1 MMLSSR
7 FSQALVYAHE
17 LHQNQVRKGTS
28 IPYISH
34 LMAVSAIALEHG
46 ANEDQAIAALLHD
59 SLEDGPQYS
68 GRSRSVIAQEIATQ
82 FGAQVFNIV
91 LNCTDTDGEG
101 QKEDWWQRKKAYLQ
115 HLEAVDEAVLLVANA
130 DKLHNAQCI
139 WRDYQQLGE
148 TLWSRFTA
156 GKAGTL
162 WYYQSL
168 AELFNRRRPSPLARD
183 LQTVVHRLIDAAT
196 PNEQPIS

>member
-1 MMLSSR
+1 MLGTR
-7 FSQALVYAHE
+7 FAQALVYAHE

-34 LMAVSAIALEHG
+34 LMAVSALALEHG

-59 SLEDGPQYS
+59 SLEDAPQYS
-68 GRSRSVIAQEIATQ
+68 GRSRQVIEREIAAQ
-82 FGAQVFNIV
+82 FGTHVLHMI
-91 LNCTDTDGEG
+91 LNCTDTHGEG
-101 QKEDWWQRKKAYLQ
+101 QKADWWQRKKAYLQ
-115 HLEAVDEAVLLVANA
+115 HLEAVDEAVLLIANA

-148 TLWSRFTA
+148 ALWARFTA
-156 GKAGTL
+156 GKEGTL
-162 WYYQSL
+162 WYYQNL

-183 LQTVVHRLIDAAT
+183 LQTVVNWLTDAAT
-196 PNEQPIS
+196 P

>member
-1 MMLSSR
+1 MLSSR

-59 SLEDGPQYS
+59 SLEDAPQYS
-68 GRSRSVIAQEIATQ
+68 GRSRCIIEQEIANQ
-82 FGAQVFNIV
+82 FGTQVLEIV
-91 LNCTDTDGEG
+91 RNCTDTNSEGE
-101 QKEDWWQRKKAYLQ
+101 KEDWWGRKKAYLQ
-115 HLEAVDEAVLLVANA
+115 HLEAMDDAVLLVSNA

-139 WRDYQQLGE
+139 WRDYQNLGE

-156 GKAGTL
+156 GKMGTL
-162 WYYQSL
+162 WYYQNL
-168 AELFNRRRPSPLARD
+168 AELFNRRRPSQLATD
-183 LQTVVHRLIDAAT
+183 LQKVVNQLTDAL
-196 PNEQPIS
+196 PE

>member
-1 MMLSSR
+1 MLSSR
-7 FSQALVYAHE
+7 FSKALVYAHE

-59 SLEDGPQYS
+59 SLEDAPQYS
-68 GRSRSVIAQEIATQ
+68 GRSRRIIEQEIATQ
-82 FGAQVFNIV
+82 FGTQVLKIV
-91 LNCTDTDGEG
+91 LSCTDTNSEGE
-101 QKEDWWQRKKAYLQ
+101 KEDWWERKKAYLQ
-115 HLEAVDEAVLLVANA
+115 HLEAMDDAVLLVSNA
-130 DKLHNAQCI
+130 DKLHNAQSI
-139 WRDYQQLGE
+139 WRDYQNLGE

-162 WYYQSL
+162 WYYQNL
-168 AELFNRRRPSPLARD
+168 AELFNRRRPSQLASD
-183 LQTVVHRLIDAAT
+183 LQKVVNQLTDAL
-196 PNEQPIS
+196 PE

>member
-1 MMLSSR
+1 MLSSR

-59 SLEDGPQYS
+59 SLEDAPQYS
-68 GRSRSVIAQEIATQ
+68 GRSRRIIEQEIATQ
-82 FGAQVFNIV
+82 FGTQVLKIV
-91 LNCTDTDGEG
+91 LSCTDTNSEGE
-101 QKEDWWQRKKAYLQ
+101 KEDWWERKKAYLQ
-115 HLEAVDEAVLLVANA
+115 HLEAMDDAVLLVSNA
-130 DKLHNAQCI
+130 DKLHNAQSI
-139 WRDYQQLGE
+139 WRDYQNLGE

-162 WYYQSL
+162 WYYQNL
-168 AELFNRRRPSPLARD
+168 AELFNRRRPSQLASD
-183 LQTVVHRLIDAAT
+183 LQKVVNQLTDAL
-196 PNEQPIS
+196 PE

>member
-1 MMLSSR
+1 MLSSR

-59 SLEDGPQYS
+59 SLEDAPQYS
-68 GRSRSVIAQEIATQ
+68 GRSRRMIEQEIATQ
-82 FGAQVFNIV
+82 FGTPVLKIV
-91 LNCTDTDGEG
+91 LSCTDTNSEG
-101 QKEDWWQRKKAYLQ
+101 HKEDWWERKKAYLQ
-115 HLEAVDEAVLLVANA
+115 HLEAMDDAVLLVSNA

-139 WRDYQQLGE
+139 WRDYQNLGE

-156 GKAGTL
+156 GKVGTL
-162 WYYQSL
+162 WYYQNL
-168 AELFNRRRPSPLARD
+168 AELFNRRRPSPLASD
-183 LQTVVHRLIDAAT
+183 LQKVV
-196 PNEQPIS
+196 NELTNALPK